1 MKRSLFD
8 SEYDRVRRQS
18 GLNQPRPE
26 FDMDEPDAHG
36 ERVADRVT
44 RAHEDFKQRMAELD
58 VVNVKHAAER
68 KVAADQR
75 SMEAN
80 RIQLLGEYEAAG
92 IYPPFTD
99 DSGKP
104 TISLSLLKRLGWRIE
119 NFGSDGNSLVPPGWR
134 APIQQTGEN
143 HA

>member
-8 SEYDRVRRQS
+8 SEYERVRRQA
-18 GLNQPRPE
+18 GLNQPRLE
-26 FDMDEPDAHG
+26 FDMDDPDVNG

-58 VVNVKHAAER
+58 AVNVKQAAER

-92 IYPPFTD
+92 VYPPFTD

-119 NFGSDGNSLVPPGWR
+119 SFGSDGYSLVPPGWR
-134 APIQQTGEN
+134 APIMQRQD
-143 HA
+143 